1 MKKSLCLL
9 FTLFI
14 ISSLSATNIQVI
26 TKKGTAK
33 DSSIIYNEGVLT
45 LDHIYSPLIDI
56 NLNNTKVNK
65 LICNFVNFSDESES
79 FWNRL
84 ENLSE
89 VEFNFCTLNNFDF
102 LKSLKDVK
110 VVCFIESNTINDY
123 SHIDF
128 SNNKRLEELILSNY
142 EVTNLNIVSDFV
154 PKLKYFYVAYANCD
168 LSSYDNL
175 KRRILPETLFIID
188 SEQEQYFKGCYYIL
202 SDKFDLWNRKIK
214 E

>member
-9 FTLFI
+9 FILFI

-45 LDHIYSPLIDI
+45 LDHIYSPVIDI
-56 NLNNTKVNK
+56 NLNNKKVNK

-110 VVCFIESNTINDY
+110 VVCFIESSEINDY

-128 SNNKRLEELILSNY
+128 SNNKKLEGIILSNDQ
-142 EVTNLNIVSDFV
+142 VTNLRIVSDFV
-154 PKLKYFYVAYANCD
+154 PKLKYFHIAYANCD

-175 KRRILPETLFIID
+175 KKRIHPETLFIIN
-188 SEQEQYFKGCYYIL
+188 SEQELYFKDSYYIFR
-202 SDKFDLWNRKIK
+202 DKFDYWNRKIK